1 MKSKLLKIIDASYL
15 NPFKKVV
22 MWLKEFG
29 K

>member
-1 MKSKLLKIIDASYL
+1 MKRKPLKFIDAPYL
-15 NPFKKVV
+15 NPSKKVV